1 MSVRDPK
8 TDDHPITR
16 LRLERGLSL
25 RRLAGSAG
33 LTASRIW
40 LLENGLKPRRV
51 ERLKL
56 ATALGVEPE
65 ALLPEARHDAAR

>member
-1 MSVRDPK
+1 MSTRDPK
-8 TDDHPITR
+8 PDDHPLTK

-25 RRLAGSAG
+25 RRLAALAD

-51 ERLKL
+51 ERMKL
-56 ATALGVEPE
+56 AGALGVEPE
-65 ALLPEARHDAAR
+65 VFSAEARHDDAR